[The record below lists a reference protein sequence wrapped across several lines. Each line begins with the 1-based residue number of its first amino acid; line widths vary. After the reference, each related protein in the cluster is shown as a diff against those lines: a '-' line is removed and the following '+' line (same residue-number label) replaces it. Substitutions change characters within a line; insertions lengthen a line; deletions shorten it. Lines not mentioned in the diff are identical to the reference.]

1 MSTPL
6 PGLKKVSNK
15 STLFWLN
22 GKNPLPSIVT
32 GIRPVI
38 GPEFGVIEYICK
50 NYFGLGRKTLFVLSN
65 WVFPHKEAENKRSK
79 NTIGPITIT
88 IGIK

>member
-6 PGLKKVSNK
+6 PGLKVVSNK

-38 GPEFGVIEYICK
+38 DSEFGVIEYICTK
-50 NYFGLGRKTLFVLSN
+50 LFWS
-65 WVFPHKEAENKRSK
+65 
-79 NTIGPITIT
+79 
-88 IGIK
+88 